1 MYTKKYIY
9 NCLLSF
15 YRDVYV
21 LMSVGEGSNTW
32 MEKEMKAE
40 RDEGKEGE
48 RERKGARVGERGMER
63 EAGQLLLNS
72 CDLSVFGRRK
82 RSVMFYFCHD
92 PPNPLCSLHCRQN
105 RGTARPADCT
115 LCVCVYALACTC
127 VRACP
132 CVFVCRM

>member
-1 MYTKKYIY
+1 MRLQIRQKRHKRYKKDIY

-40 RDEGKEGE
+40 SDGGKDGE
-48 RERKGARVGERGMER
+48 RERKEERGMER

-72 CDLSVFGRRK
+72 CDLCIWEEKEK
-82 RSVMFYFCHD
+82 RDVLLLS
-92 PPNPLCSLHCRQN
+92 
-105 RGTARPADCT
+105 
-115 LCVCVYALACTC
+115 
-127 VRACP
+127 
-132 CVFVCRM
+132 